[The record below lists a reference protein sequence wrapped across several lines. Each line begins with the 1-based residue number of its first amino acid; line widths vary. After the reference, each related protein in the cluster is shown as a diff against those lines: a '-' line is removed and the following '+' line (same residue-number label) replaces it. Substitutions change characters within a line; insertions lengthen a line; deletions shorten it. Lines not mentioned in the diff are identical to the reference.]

1 MHNINLANNK
11 TDQNLEIIYNDK
23 NVYFKTL
30 RTIYKNEYL
39 TAFPSKDL
47 EISLGL
53 QFIPISSI
61 NVYSCRK
68 CQQSFKF
75 QYHIML
81 HNRYFCSL
89 TPNNYLKTLILNNNN
104 TNITTNINST
114 CKKRKLTDFNN
125 DDNNYLT
132 SEIEERVVTMPT
144 LVEQY
149 LPIKDKSK
157 LNTLNNNLLKSIV
170 DRLNS
175 YSQQMNEQ
183 TMISKQNNKNNV
195 SKQSTLTSPSSSSS
209 SSLISNTNQLNQ
221 IINTQTLQNW
231 CAKCNTHFRLTTDLV
246 FHMRTYHRTNRK
258 EDILTNISPATTT
271 NTTTTNLSLSDA
283 IDALPLPSSV
293 TTTSIN
299 KLNKTM
305 LINDKDRLNNSLK
318 SKFLKCDICLEIFRE
333 KHHLS
338 RHMTSHR

>member
-1 MHNINLANNK
+1 
-11 TDQNLEIIYNDK
+11 
-23 NVYFKTL
+23 
-30 RTIYKNEYL
+30 
-39 TAFPSKDL
+39 
-47 EISLGL
+47 
-53 QFIPISSI
+53 
-61 NVYSCRK
+61 
-68 CQQSFKF
+68 
-75 QYHIML
+75 
-81 HNRYFCSL
+81 
-89 TPNNYLKTLILNNNN
+89 
-104 TNITTNINST
+104 
-114 CKKRKLTDFNN
+114 
-125 DDNNYLT
+125 
-132 SEIEERVVTMPT
+132 
-144 LVEQY
+144 
-149 LPIKDKSK
+149 
-157 LNTLNNNLLKSIV
+157 LKSIV

-175 YSQQMNEQ
+175 YSQQINNEQ

-258 EDILTNISPATTT
+258 EDILTNISPTTT
-271 NTTTTNLSLSDA
+271 NTTTTNLSLSDS
-283 IDALPLPSSV
+283 IDASLPSSV

-299 KLNKTM
+299 KSNKTM

>member
-1 MHNINLANNK
+1 MHKINLANNK

-30 RTIYKNEYL
+30 RTIHKNEYL

-53 QFIPISSI
+53 QFIPISST

-104 TNITTNINST
+104 NINST
-114 CKKRKLTDFNN
+114 CKKRKLTDFDNH
-125 DDNNYLT
+125 DNNYLT

-144 LVEQY
+144 LVEKY

-175 YSQQMNEQ
+175 YSQQINNEQ
-183 TMISKQNNKNNV
+183 TMISKQNNKNNA
-195 SKQSTLTSPSSSSS
+195 SKQSTLTSPS

-258 EDILTNISPATTT
+258 EDILTNISPTTTTTT
-271 NTTTTNLSLSDA
+271 NTTNNSTTTNLSLSDS
-283 IDALPLPSSV
+283 IDALSLPSSV
-293 TTTSIN
+293 TPTSIN

-305 LINDKDRLNNSLK
+305 LINDQDRLNNSLK